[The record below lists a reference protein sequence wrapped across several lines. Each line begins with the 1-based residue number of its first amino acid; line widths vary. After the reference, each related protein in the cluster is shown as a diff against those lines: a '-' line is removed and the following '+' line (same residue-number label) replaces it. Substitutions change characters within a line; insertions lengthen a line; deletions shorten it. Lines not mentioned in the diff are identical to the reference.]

1 VAVEMEKKF
10 KVVHE
15 GWRQGASGI
24 LLKQAYLSTDPDRT
38 IRVRIEGTKARLTVK
53 GPLQGLSRLE
63 FEYKIPLGD
72 GEAMLVNLCKN
83 HPIEKL
89 RFRIP
94 FKGHIFEVDE
104 FRGENQGLV
113 IAEVELKEE
122 EEPLELPDWIGDE
135 VTSDERYYNS
145 YLSENPFQLWNI
157 K

>member
-1 VAVEMEKKF
+1 
-10 KVVHE
+10 
-15 GWRQGASGI
+15 
-24 LLKQAYLSTDPDRT
+24 
-38 IRVRIEGTKARLTVK
+38 VRIEGTKAWLTVK